1 LCAVAAIGLWVVGQ
15 ARYTEDYCQTRVDE
29 PAAPAGV
36 EGLSGRPAY
45 LDGPVTIRCDYD
57 QVPDLTVTDPL
68 PLVGALVLI
77 VLVLGVVAVTIQ
89 WARRPSTITS
99 QRHRTLMP
107 RVVRGPAGE
116 RVGYAL
122 VRWRQKRTASTCQ
135 PTVADRSNRTRRSIR
150 RRSSRTRTKAS
161 RPSLLRTSAS
171 NSAA

>member
-1 LCAVAAIGLWVVGQ
+1 MSGRARRVARLAGAILASLVCAVAAIGLWVVGQ

-77 VLVLGVVAVTIQ
+77 VLVLGVVAVTIE
-89 WARRPSTITS
+89 WARRPTRSPS
-99 QRHRTLMP
+99 Q
-107 RVVRGPAGE
+107 
-116 RVGYAL
+116 
-122 VRWRQKRTASTCQ
+122 
-135 PTVADRSNRTRRSIR
+135 DR
-150 RRSSRTRTKAS
+150 RRGWSPETRS
-161 RPSLLRTSAS
+161 
-171 NSAA
+171 SAASSAWSCR